1 LSQWQ
6 FSNFDARRI
15 VAPLGIFSD
24 MTEFGLNREQLNE
37 IPSKDRISPESPAME
52 LRLLGSFEL
61 FDRASGTAIAVPSR
75 KAKALLA
82 VLATAPRFTAS
93 RAHLAALLWSGSAEE
108 QARQSLRQLL
118 SNLRRAPQPF
128 PVVYDDANVRLDETL
143 VGVDVASLQ
152 NVATA
157 SISELT
163 RAVLVYRGAFG
174 LGLEIGEPDFDDWL
188 RAERER
194 VDNSVVPLM
203 DCLVRELAHTG
214 RHQDALTK
222 AMALLALSP
231 LREETHRLIIAQ
243 EAVVSGRA
251 SAMQRY
257 EGFRILLR
265 DELAVR
271 PEPATIQLIEKLR
284 NLPPSGVKDTAPNPS
299 ASKDAIS
306 DVARSPLA
314 PVGLDGSAPPPRF
327 WRHRP
332 VAALLVLIGLV
343 LSIAGGIVIWDT
355 SEREP
360 AAYVGES
367 NGRLSIEVLP
377 FDNSLTDDGSKA
389 LGDTLNRE
397 TRLTFSRNNQLFLI
411 EPSDRPTRS
420 LRARYMVRTH
430 LSGTAGAVLADVTLI
445 DSTSG
450 GSIWSAQMP
459 ASNEPP
465 TAFAREFYGYIFS
478 EIALNQAR
486 VLSKA
491 NVDSVEAMFWR
502 ARASQLQTRIGTE
515 QATAGELYKAILAKE
530 PNHLFALLG
539 LCDIFILRIAREK
552 SLDRAA
558 DIAAASELLMR
569 AKPQAPN
576 SSDVAFKEGMLNKL
590 QRKFEQASAD
600 FQRAMRLDPTHWNAA
615 AQYAHVMIFLGR
627 IEEGFAL
634 MEPAAKNL
642 LPDLGAAETAYIA
655 GETAL
660 AAGHADEGVRYLNMA
675 INGNPTVG
683 RIHALHAAALQL
695 ADRKDEAEAAAEQA
709 QTFSPNY
716 TPEVMAQRGGPHAS
730 PQYVEARTRMV
741 EAFRAARDHIV
752 SR

>member
-1 LSQWQ
+1 
-6 FSNFDARRI
+6 
-15 VAPLGIFSD
+15 
-24 MTEFGLNREQLNE
+24 
-37 IPSKDRISPESPAME
+37 
-52 LRLLGSFEL
+52 
-61 FDRASGTAIAVPSR
+61 
-75 KAKALLA
+75 
-82 VLATAPRFTAS
+82 
-93 RAHLAALLWSGSAEE
+93 
-108 QARQSLRQLL
+108 
-118 SNLRRAPQPF
+118 
-128 PVVYDDANVRLDETL
+128 
-143 VGVDVASLQ
+143 
-152 NVATA
+152 
-157 SISELT
+157 
-163 RAVLVYRGAFG
+163 
-174 LGLEIGEPDFDDWL
+174 
-188 RAERER
+188 
-194 VDNSVVPLM
+194 
-203 DCLVRELAHTG
+203 
-214 RHQDALTK
+214 
-222 AMALLALSP
+222 
-231 LREETHRLIIAQ
+231 
-243 EAVVSGRA
+243 
-251 SAMQRY
+251 
-257 EGFRILLR
+257 
-265 DELAVR
+265 
-271 PEPATIQLIEKLR
+271 
-284 NLPPSGVKDTAPNPS
+284 
-299 ASKDAIS
+299 
-306 DVARSPLA
+306 
-314 PVGLDGSAPPPRF
+314 
-327 WRHRP
+327 
-332 VAALLVLIGLV
+332 
-343 LSIAGGIVIWDT
+343 
-355 SEREP
+355 
-360 AAYVGES
+360 
-367 NGRLSIEVLP
+367 VLP

-389 LGDTLNRE
+389 LSDTLNRE

-615 AQYAHVMIFLGR
+615 AQYAHLMIFLGR